1 MTLKRF
7 KLSNENFSHKGG
19 LSDEPCNLVARYVFA
34 GSCSNGSMLPIHGSM
49 RENLNGGDEDDLSDS
64 GCSGIFICI
73 PGCCAC
79 TAGMVLN
86 MGLAL
91 RVESVPVPAALN
103 SRLAAHD
110 SQHVT

>member
-1 MTLKRF
+1 MHSGEER
-7 KLSNENFSHKGG
+7 GG
-19 LSDEPCNLVARYVFA
+19 IDYESCNLVAGNVSFGPFRD
-34 GSCSNGSMLPIHGSM
+34 GRMLPVHGSM